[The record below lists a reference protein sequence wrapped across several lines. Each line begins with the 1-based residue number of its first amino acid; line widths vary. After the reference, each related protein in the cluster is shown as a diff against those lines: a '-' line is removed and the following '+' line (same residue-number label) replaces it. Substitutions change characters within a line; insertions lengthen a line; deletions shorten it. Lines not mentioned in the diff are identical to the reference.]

1 MSLLDR
7 FLGRADPTPRAIIA
21 PDPAP
26 SRTDREKVAFHID
39 RFTRALEQC
48 DKGPAR
54 RAELQANLDYW
65 TALRDADAKLNG
77 GE

>member
-1 MSLLDR
+1 MSLIDR
-7 FLGRADPTPRAIIA
+7 FLGRDDPTPRPFIM

-26 SRTDREKVAFHID
+26 RRTDREKVQFHID
-39 RFTRALEQC
+39 RFERALAQC
-48 DKGPAR
+48 TKGEAR
-54 RAELQANLDYW
+54 EAELRANLDYW